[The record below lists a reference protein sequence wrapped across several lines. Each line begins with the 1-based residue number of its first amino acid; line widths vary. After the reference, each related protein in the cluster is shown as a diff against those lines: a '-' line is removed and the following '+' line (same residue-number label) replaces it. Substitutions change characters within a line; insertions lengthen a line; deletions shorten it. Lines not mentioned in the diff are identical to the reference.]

1 MVQSVLNYGV
11 ETWSLYED
19 DRRGIN
25 GTEIDVL
32 RRSARI
38 SKLDRKTNE
47 YRVIHKSLRDFRT
60 RLRYNQDRHGR
71 KEHINR

>member
-1 MVQSVLNYGV
+1 MYGV

-19 DRRGIN
+19 GRRRVN
-25 GTEIDVL
+25 GAGLDEL
-32 RRSARI
+32 KRSARI

-47 YRVIHKSLRDFRT
+47 YTGLFISASGNSELDCTTTKTD
-60 RLRYNQDRHGR
+60 GR